1 MAYIDNFLA
10 SKARRKVVLTVA
22 AISGAA
28 LVSGLGRTIDKQ
40 FPGYKR
46 NGDSNYLFMRGALIG
61 GLLSIPASA
70 YIVNQGVNMN
80 VFGSAQRPIWDDST
94 PKTPAGHMAFKN
106 DIDGTT
112 YFLPT
117 PPQNK

>member
-10 SKARRKVVLTVA
+10 NKSRRKIALTVA
-22 AISGAA
+22 VVSGAA
-28 LVSGLGRTIDKQ
+28 LMSGFGRAFDKK

-46 NGDSNYLFMRGALIG
+46 SNDTSYLFMRGAAIG
-61 GLLSIPASA
+61 GLLAIPASA

-80 VFGSAQRPIWDDST
+80 LFGNAQRPMWHDST
-94 PKTPAGHMAFKN
+94 PKTPEGHMAFKN
-106 DIDGTT
+106 DMDGTT